1 MKIGSLFSGYGGLDL
16 TVEAVTGAQPA
27 WFCEFDP
34 APSKVLAHH
43 WPDVP
48 NHKDVTQIDWADVE
62 PVDILTGGSPCQDLS
77 QAGKRAGMTEGT
89 RSNLWVNMREA
100 INHLRPKLVVWENVL
115 GALSAPAESE
125 SDAATSNMEQGG
137 GLLAAPPGGHLRA
150 LGRVLGDLTEIGYDA
165 EWTTLRASDIGAP
178 HHRARIFLIAWPR
191 VLNTGHD
198 AGRAEQGQQHEA
210 PTGRV
215 RQPSSNTPNPE
226 SNGHARQHDSP
237 SSPKARRSW
246 IRHATRGAG
255 SSDVPNP
262 ESIGRSIWETQN
274 HRETNRES
282 TTPTNHRDAAADSE
296 SVGGAAVGY
305 GSVREGTSFADASG
319 GRRSLPD
326 AECGRWDRRGLQSD
340 GASKGGE
347 AGDPAGCHN
356 RDIEWGKYAPA
367 VRRWERIVGPAPA
380 PTEPNTKGKPRLAAP
395 FAEWMMGLPPGW
407 VTDPAIGL
415 TRSQQLKAIGN
426 GVCPQ
431 QAQTALT
438 HLLGRR

>member
-16 TVEAVTGAQPA
+16 AVEAVTGAQPA

-34 APSKVLAHH
+34 APSKVLAYH

-48 NHKDVTQIDWADVE
+48 NHKDVTEIDWAEAD

-77 QAGKRAGMTEGT
+77 HAGKRAGMTEGT

-100 INHLRPKLVVWENVL
+100 IATLRPKLVVWENVL

-191 VLNTGHD
+191 TTDPEGD
-198 AGRAEQGQQHEA
+198 GR
-210 PTGRV
+210 
-215 RQPSSNTPNPE
+215 
-226 SNGHARQHDSP
+226 ARQHDS
-237 SSPKARRSW
+237 SSRQETRRIW
-246 IRHATRGAG
+246 VRHATRGAG

-274 HRETNRES
+274 HREANRES

-296 SVGGAAVGY
+296 SVGGTAVGY

-367 VRRWERIVGPAPA
+367 VRRWEQLVGPAPN
-380 PTEPNTKGKPRLAAP
+380 PTEPNSKGNPRLNAA

-407 VTDPAIGL
+407 VTNPEIGL

-431 QAQTALT
+431 QAATALT
-438 HLLGRR
+438 HLLERRTQ